1 MKKLLLLLLA
11 PVLLLAQVEVDTVIR
26 LPAFIMN
33 GLFSPELNKLYLV
46 GWYEHEVLDCSTY
59 QVHARIPRSYDN
71 SYGYT
76 SWNWRRKKLYVG
88 FNPAPDSLVVID
100 MAANTLVITIA
111 GSGMGSAYVAS
122 TDRLYRGTG
131 GGLVALDCATDTV
144 VRTIPPP
151 VPGYT
156 FYCPSWDS
164 VGNKLYAS
172 IGGWGLPP
180 KIAVYDCATDSLL
193 TVIDIPAPYRTHG
206 LHFDH
211 VYRKAYYSVDG
222 MSGRAGVI
230 DTEADTVLRTLPLQ
244 SVQLFNTGIALDTK
258 DHKAYILGPDS
269 LGHGSALYVV
279 DCATDSIV
287 KKIVFPQKP
296 WPVDLVRWVPW
307 SNRVY
312 LSRMGAS
319 PGQGIGTIVVDCN
332 TDSIIVPNLVL
343 GYWPP
348 HDFQMDPIRQRV
360 FAIGCESTLVHVL
373 RDVEAG
379 VAEEPAPRPAATA
392 TARFCPSSSGVLVE
406 YQLPAAARVRATLH
420 DAVGRRIGTQDAG
433 EQKAGLHQ
441 LSWNRD
447 QEGRRLSAGTYFVH
461 LDMGT
466 EQARLKAVVR

>member
-1 MKKLLLLLLA
+1 MRKLLLLLF

-33 GLFSPELNKLYLV
+33 GLFSAELNKLYLV
-46 GWYEHEVLDCSTY
+46 GCYEHEVLDCSTY
-59 QVHARIPRSYDN
+59 QVLARIPRSYDN

-76 SWNWRRKKLYVG
+76 SWNWRRQKLYVG

-100 MAANTLVITIA
+100 MRADSLVTTIA
-111 GSGMGSAYVAS
+111 GSGRGSAYVAS

-131 GGLVALDCATDTV
+131 GGLVALDCAADTA

-164 VGNKLYAS
+164 VGDKLYAS

-180 KIAVYDCATDSLL
+180 KVAVYDCATDSLL
-193 TVIDIPAPYRTHG
+193 SVIDIPAPYRTHG
-206 LHFDH
+206 LHFNR

-230 DTEADTVLRTLPLQ
+230 DTQSDTVLKTFPFE
-244 SVQLFNTGIALDTK
+244 SYPWFNTGIALNTK
-258 DHKAYILGPDS
+258 DHKVYILGTDT
-269 LGHGSALYVV
+269 LGHGSALYVI

-307 SNRVY
+307 SNRMY
-312 LSRMGAS
+312 LSRSGAS
-319 PGQGIGTIVVDCN
+319 RHQNLGTIVVDCK

-379 VAEEPAPRPAATA
+379 VAEEPAPRSAVNA

-406 YQLPAAARVRATLH
+406 YQLPVAAYVRATMH
-420 DAVGRRIGTQDAG
+420 DAVGRRIGMLDAG
-433 EQKAGLHQ
+433 EQNAGLHQ
-441 LSWNRD
+441 LSWDRD
-447 QEGRRLSAGTYFVH
+447 QEGRRLSAGTYFVR
-461 LDMGT
+461 LNLGA

>member
-1 MKKLLLLLLA
+1 MRRLLLLFV

-33 GLFSPELNKLYLV
+33 GHFSPELNKLYLV
-46 GWYEHEVLDCSTY
+46 GWYEHAVLDCSTY
-59 QVHARIPRSYDN
+59 QVLARIPRSYDN

-76 SWNWRRKKLYVG
+76 SWNWRRQKLYVG
-88 FNPAPDSLVVID
+88 FNPAPDSMVVID
-100 MAANTLVITIA
+100 MGADSLVTTIA

-131 GGLVALDCATDTV
+131 GGLVVLDCAADTV

-151 VPGYT
+151 VSGYT
-156 FYCPSWDS
+156 FYCPAWDS
-164 VGNKLYAS
+164 VGDKLYAS
-172 IGGWGLPP
+172 IGGWGLAP
-180 KIAVYDCATDSLL
+180 KVAVYDCATDSLL
-193 TVIDIPAPYRTHG
+193 SVIDIPAPYRTHG
-206 LHFDH
+206 LHFDYL
-211 VYRKAYYSVDG
+211 YRKAYYSVDG

-230 DTEADTVLRTLPLQ
+230 DIKSDTVLRTLPLQ

-269 LGHGSALYVV
+269 LGHGSALYVI

-319 PGQGIGTIVVDCN
+319 PEQGIGTIVVDCS
-332 TDSIIVPNLVL
+332 TDSVIVPNLVL

-348 HDFQMDPIRQRV
+348 HDFQIDPIRQRI
-360 FAIGCESTLVHVL
+360 FAIGCESTSVHVL

-379 VAEEPAPRPAATA
+379 VAEEPALRPAATA
-392 TARFCPSSSGVLVE
+392 RVRFCRSSDGVLVE
-406 YQLPAAARVRATLH
+406 YELPVAARVHAALH
-420 DAVGRRIGTQDAG
+420 DAVGRRICMLDAG
-433 EQKAGLHQ
+433 EQEAGLHE

-447 QEGRRLSAGTYFVH
+447 NEGRRLSAGTYFV
-461 LDMGT
+461 LLSTGA
-466 EQARLKAVVR
+466 EQFRLKAVVR